1 MNIDLQVK
9 KKIDGIFPL
18 IAEVDFNV
26 NTLEQFYE
34 DLSSEEILVFDKYE
48 LLSILRHYLW
58 KGSILDLCKLFIE
71 NEKYSFRRL
80 VNIIV
85 NNYKRVSFKSP
96 LTTKEIFGLY
106 DKTKD
111 FEIYIKHV
119 KEVRDVSV
127 AHKDDKV
134 VFNNLMLYELRALVE
149 LAKAIFNPI
158 YAALYDSDFIW
169 LLKEDKR
176 ALSLIK
182 NIAKYESIQKLAFRS
197 DLSKK
202 KDIQTADLIKI
213 IDKTY
218 LIRDLTYIDKF
229 KLP

>member
-1 MNIDLQVK
+1 MNINQQVK
-9 KKIDGIFPL
+9 KKIDGIYPL

-34 DLSSEEILVFDKYE
+34 DLSSEEMLVFDKYE

-71 NEKYSFRRL
+71 NEKYSFSRL
-80 VNIIV
+80 INIIE
-85 NNYKRVSFKSP
+85 NNYKSVTFKSP
-96 LTTKEIFGLY
+96 ITIKEILGLY

-134 VFNNLMLYELRALVE
+134 VYNNLMLYELRALVE

-158 YAALYDSDFIW
+158 YASLYDSDFIW

-182 NIAKYESIQKLAFRS
+182 NIAKYESIQTLAFRS

-229 KLP
+229 KL